1 MSKVL
6 LKNIGTL
13 VSGDINE
20 PILQADA
27 IWVDEGAIKKVGSL
41 QDMDENDAQMVIDCK
56 GTTVTPGLMDSHC
69 HTLLGDFTPRQ
80 NQIGFLESELHGGVT
95 TIISAGEVHL
105 QGRPK
110 DPAGT
115 KALAILA
122 AKSFANFRPGGCKV
136 IGGSLILEKGLTKED
151 FEEMAREGVRTVGEI
166 GLGSVKNPEDAA
178 PMVKWAKEA
187 GMTVMMHTGGT
198 SIPGSSVVTADM
210 VIQTNPDIVSH
221 LNGGPTAVPMEEV
234 KKLVYETRFALEIVH
249 CGNPLVTVEAGKM
262 IVDAKA
268 LDRVI
273 IGNDAPSG
281 TGVVP
286 LGVLRVL
293 NQLAS
298 LTPIKPEEALCMAT
312 GNTARVHKL
321 NRGIIADG
329 READLVIMDAPMGS
343 VGEDALAA
351 IEAGDNPGV
360 SMVLVDGEIVVSK
373 SRNTPPP
380 VRKPAV
386 VRAT

>member
-13 VSGDINE
+13 VSGDIDE

-27 IWVDEGAIKKVGSL
+27 IWIDEGVIKKVGNL
-41 QDMDENDAQMVIDCK
+41 QDMDENDAQMVLDCN

-122 AKSFANFRPGGCKV
+122 AKSFTNFRPGGCKV
-136 IGGSLILEKGLTKED
+136 IGGSLILEKGLTKAD

-221 LNGGPTAVPMEEV
+221 LNGGPTAVPMDEV

-268 LDRVI
+268 LNRVI

-321 NRGIIADG
+321 NRGIIAEG

-360 SMVLVDGEIVVSK
+360 AMVLVDGEIVVSK

-380 VRKPAV
+380 VRTPAV
-386 VRAT
+386 VRA